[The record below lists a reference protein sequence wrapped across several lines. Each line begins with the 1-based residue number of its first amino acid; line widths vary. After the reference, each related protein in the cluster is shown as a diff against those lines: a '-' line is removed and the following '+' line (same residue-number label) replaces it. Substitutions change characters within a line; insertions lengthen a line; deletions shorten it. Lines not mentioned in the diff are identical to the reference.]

1 MLAYSSCFS
10 WFVPCYPVNRRG
22 GLIFPSIRWPV
33 METATSAQQ
42 RRVRH
47 EFSAGSGSLNLAL
60 PTSCQSIPADSTYSK
75 SAIPGRH
82 SATQTEGT
90 FDVPQ
95 LFDDGRTGSSCR
107 LVCSG
112 ISSVS
117 DSIAGTRRC
126 SIYRANTKHRD
137 DSVRWSAS
145 WPSGRSRHA
154 DLHSSVRSGRSRF
167 SRVWS
172 SRCSDDGDPSAS
184 HPADGR
190 QHYGDFSTAD
200 VCNDDDARPCR
211 ASTLPG
217 HKHRQSTGSDDPAE
231 HSGLHAELLLLLLSK
246 AVPGTSR
253 TGGPRGELSSG
264 PRCSHSACRDQRV
277 QRSLHRSVRTDV
289 YRSRRNG
296 PRPLSVL
303 QLSSPLVLG
312 WPARLQRDNSRPGL
326 VTEPSLLSHP
336 EMVAVSV
343 VENVTNK
350 EHRSLGRQLLTE
362 SLLLAGISGL
372 LGIVPVVWVSTS
384 WRR

>member
-1 MLAYSSCFS
+1 
-10 WFVPCYPVNRRG
+10 
-22 GLIFPSIRWPV
+22 
-33 METATSAQQ
+33 METAASAQQ
-42 RRVRH
+42 RRFLH
-47 EFSAGSGSLNLAL
+47 DFSAGSGSVNLAL
-60 PTSCQSIPADSTYSK
+60 PTSCQSIPAGSTYSK

-95 LFDDGRTGSSCR
+95 LFDDGCTGSSCR

-154 DLHSSVRSGRSRF
+154 DLYSSVRSGSSRF

-231 HSGLHAELLLLLLSK
+231 HSGLHAELLLLLLLSK

-253 TGGPRGELSSG
+253 TGGPR
-264 PRCSHSACRDQRV
+264 CAHSACRDQRV

-296 PRPLSVL
+296 PRQLSVL

-326 VTEPSLLSHP
+326 VAEPTLLSHP
-336 EMVAVSV
+336 EIVAVSV

>member
-1 MLAYSSCFS
+1 MYRNFLTMAALAAAAG
-10 WFVPCYPVNRRG
+10 W
-22 GLIFPSIRWPV
+22 
-33 METATSAQQ
+33 SAQVSAQ
-42 RRVRH
+42 FPTALPAPVAAPYTVPTQSIVTTP
-47 EFSAGSGSLNLAL
+47 SAGRPVGPVVA
-60 PTSCQSIPADSTYSK
+60 
-75 SAIPGRH
+75 PG
-82 SATQTEGT
+82 TQTFT
-90 FDVPQ
+90 VQYVPA
-95 LFDDGRTGSSCR
+95 
-107 LVCSG
+107 V
-112 ISSVS
+112 
-117 DSIAGTRRC
+117 
-126 SIYRANTKHRD
+126 
-137 DSVRWSAS
+137 
-145 WPSGRSRHA
+145 P
-154 DLHSSVRSGRSRF
+154 RF

-312 WPARLQRDNSRPGL
+312 WPARLQRDNSRAGL
-326 VTEPSLLSHP
+326 VTEPALLSHP
-336 EMVAVSV
+336 EIVAVPV